1 MNILVRELKA
11 NFKSL
16 VIWSVIISLLIM
28 IAVAKFSAFAGDPQ
42 MLAMLDSIPPAMLDA
57 LNMRAFNLTTLSGF
71 YGVMFIYFGLLGAI
85 AAAMWGS
92 DMISKEER
100 DKTVEFSL
108 VLPVSRSRVVTA
120 KSLAALVNCI
130 AFVLITWG
138 VSLVAV
144 RSYSPDQAFYDL
156 LALEMQAMFM
166 IELIFLAFGLLLGC
180 SMKQYKRSA
189 STAVGIILATY
200 IISILSVM
208 QEKLDFL
215 KYVTPFRYFDAGE
228 LFRSGRMDGGY
239 LVLSAAIVVVC
250 VAVAYWTY
258 GRRDLYI

>member
-1 MNILVRELKA
+1 MNILIRELKA

-42 MLAMLDSIPPAMLDA
+42 MLAMLDSMPPAVLDA

-71 YGVMFIYFGLLGAI
+71 YGIMFIYFGLLGAI

-108 VLPVSRSRVVTA
+108 VLPVSRSRVITA
-120 KSLAALVNCI
+120 KSLAALLNCI

-144 RSYSPDQAFYDL
+144 RSYNPDRAFYHL

-166 IELIFLAFGLLLGC
+166 IELIFVAFGLLLGC
-180 SMKQYKRSA
+180 AMKHYKRPA

-200 IISILSVM
+200 LMSILSVM
-208 QEKLDFL
+208 QERLDFL
-215 KYVTPFRYFDAGE
+215 KYLTPFRYYDAGE
-228 LFRSGRMDGGY
+228 LFRNGRMDGMY
-239 LVLSAAIVVVC
+239 LLLSAAIIVVC
-250 VAVAYWTY
+250 VVGAYWTY